1 MNRFENGFDSFKK
14 AVRMLENRNVNEYA
28 LKDIVINFHH
38 SIEVL
43 FKHVLYSRDKCLI
56 YSDIDKWINS
66 CFEKKTGMKKSGG
79 MDSDTDYTITFDE
92 TVRRVI
98 VLCEVS
104 IDRYTYDGFR
114 NLCRLRNSLTHD
126 EVNLDK
132 DEVEQI
138 FVSLITAVT
147 GVLRNYLPEEEGQQF
162 SDFVDSDEYTG
173 ILNKLMKYNTRW
185 RIITISNLLK
195 LYLDKEFEALTQGQK
210 ANILKTLSAL
220 GVYLSCGYGSFE
232 IDGEYYI
239 SHLSYLKQEICNLLL
254 RCGEEELRSQNM
266 LTFVQN
272 HDVIPKIAEEYLRN
286 AARYAYHLLGDM
298 ENSFFDDDAAVD
310 TFFHQ
315 NSFVNKCDIYAIL
328 GCIHKITGLCT
339 IVTGEKRR
347 ESLLKRIYLDD
358 NNVLSVQ
365 KFYTALLGWYD
376 RNGWYNRLNMGKLA
390 DHEKAVF
397 GADPEYQSAYDK
409 LCEDIHT
416 GIYDNELYQEL
427 IGEFGE
433 WGTVDAVDEV
443 IVEELSTVIKKG
455 SGYSLVFDVSF
466 GTQTYSDYEYY
477 DNGSEEC
484 LIKAEGT
491 IDNQEFVIN
500 KIDFLGYAVGFWSFK
515 FD

>member
-220 GVYLSCGYGSFE
+220 GVYLSCEYGSFE

-286 AARYAYHLLGDM
+286 AARYAYHLL
-298 ENSFFDDDAAVD
+298 V
-310 TFFHQ
+310 
-315 NSFVNKCDIYAIL
+315 
-328 GCIHKITGLCT
+328 
-339 IVTGEKRR
+339 
-347 ESLLKRIYLDD
+347 
-358 NNVLSVQ
+358 
-365 KFYTALLGWYD
+365 
-376 RNGWYNRLNMGKLA
+376 
-390 DHEKAVF
+390 
-397 GADPEYQSAYDK
+397 
-409 LCEDIHT
+409 
-416 GIYDNELYQEL
+416 
-427 IGEFGE
+427 
-433 WGTVDAVDEV
+433 
-443 IVEELSTVIKKG
+443 
-455 SGYSLVFDVSF
+455 
-466 GTQTYSDYEYY
+466 
-477 DNGSEEC
+477 
-484 LIKAEGT
+484 
-491 IDNQEFVIN
+491 
-500 KIDFLGYAVGFWSFK
+500 
-515 FD
+515 